1 MQSVPAWMYEAMA
14 IVAFAMGIFVLLLG
28 GIFVLLLGGIFVLW
42 LGATPTWHAFFGRET
57 PAKPPAAAEP
67 GAATTPASTR
77 PALAII
83 LGGGLIWLGGEE
95 V

>member
-14 IVAFAMGIFVLLLG
+14 IVAFAM